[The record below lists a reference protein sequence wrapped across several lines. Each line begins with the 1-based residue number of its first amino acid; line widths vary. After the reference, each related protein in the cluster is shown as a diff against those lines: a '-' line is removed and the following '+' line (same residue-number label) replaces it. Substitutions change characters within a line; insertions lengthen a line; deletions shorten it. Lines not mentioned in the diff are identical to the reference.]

1 MNYYRNKGQ
10 MDLSDRLA
18 IETGIHNKDSLKK
31 IAKLIGRHP
40 STVAHEVLENRT
52 HIKATYELIPEDDED
67 MHALYALL
75 KMDLIPPDEVH
86 LMPDLFS
93 KNR

>member
-1 MNYYRNKGQ
+1 MHHKRLTLEDIFLKLTEENAAE
-10 MDLSDRLA
+10 DL
-18 IETGIHNKDSLKK
+18 GKDEADDGDYTPVFGESSEDENNEDF
-31 IAKLIGRHP
+31 KL
-40 STVAHEVLENRT
+40 LWQ
-52 HIKATYELIPEDDED
+52 
-67 MHALYALL
+67 LL